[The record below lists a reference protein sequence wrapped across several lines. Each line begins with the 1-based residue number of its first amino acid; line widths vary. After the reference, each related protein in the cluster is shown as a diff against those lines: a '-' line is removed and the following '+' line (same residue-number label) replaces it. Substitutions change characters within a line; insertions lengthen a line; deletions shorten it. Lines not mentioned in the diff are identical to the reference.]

1 MTVWTKKAIITRMK
15 DFMKLTILATMIAS
29 LLLSPRVVA
38 EEIILQQSGDTP
50 VDRIRVSCEAVSQ
63 NLRRL
68 HTNDSLLRVNIGQIY
83 NSLSVRLM
91 ARLNSRLALNR
102 IDSTNLVEITG
113 RFEVELES
121 FRLSY
126 NDYEVALA
134 TLIKTNCS
142 SNPTEFYA
150 NLLKT
155 RDARSKL
162 AVAVESMNDSVS
174 SYQVEVEQ
182 LRQRLIE
189 PKKELSHE
197 G

>member
-1 MTVWTKKAIITRMK
+1 MTVRAKKAIITRMK
-15 DFMKLTILATMIAS
+15 DFMKLAVLVALIAS

-38 EEIILQQSGDTP
+38 EEIILQQNGDTP
-50 VDRIRVSCEAVSQ
+50 VDRIRANCESISGT
-63 NLRRL
+63 LRRL

-83 NSLSVRLM
+83 NNLSVRLM

-102 IDSTNLVEITG
+102 IDSARFVEISG
-113 RFEVELES
+113 RFETELES
-121 FRLSY
+121 FRISY
-126 NDYEVALA
+126 NDYEVVLS
-134 TLIKTNCS
+134 TLIKTSCT

-150 NLLKT
+150 NLLKA
-155 RDARSKL
+155 RDARHKL

-182 LRQRLIE
+182 LRQQLTE
-189 PKKELSHE
+189 PKKEAVGE